1 MAAAAAAAAD
11 GDATSAVVAENNAS
25 MSIGKVPHG
34 RRESL
39 RLWNDGND
47 WIRKPHREKVNEEHC
62 VMSLSVKRSFTI
74 LPVFSEL
81 AFMFW
86 AASLDLWR
94 RARAPLSAPYLSVDV
109 LRRLAQQGP

>member
-74 LPVFSEL
+74 LHVPVFLGARLHVLGLHIGLMAPSTSP
-81 AFMFW
+81 
-86 AASLDLWR
+86 SLG
-94 RARAPLSAPYLSVDV
+94 PLSL
-109 LRRLAQQGP
+109 G